1 MPSQP
6 NEQHY
11 ISVCMPFLKQFS
23 FVTGCYNSSSI
34 QQYLSKST
42 NFSISSPAL
51 CQEYCLQKDIY
62 KFAIQVCCKPTS
74 VDMFFF
80 FFFLSKQLRR
90 PTIPN
95 TIKKVINYH
104 VFSIERCFDQI

>member
-34 QQYLSKST
+34 QQYISKST

-74 VDMFFF
+74 VDMFFCYFTKFKVLGVGF
-80 FFFLSKQLRR
+80 FNQNIQLGFKWIFNLFL
-90 PTIPN
+90 I
-95 TIKKVINYH
+95 
-104 VFSIERCFDQI
+104 C

>member
-34 QQYLSKST
+34 QPYISKST

-74 VDMFFF
+74 VDMLFFF
-80 FFFLSKQLRR
+80 CFFCFLSKQLRR

-95 TIKKVINYH
+95 TIKK
-104 VFSIERCFDQI
+104 SD

>member
-80 FFFLSKQLRR
+80 FFFFYLSNYAAPQY
-90 PTIPN
+90 

>member
-80 FFFLSKQLRR
+80 FFLSKQLRR
-90 PTIPN
+90 PTIPS